1 MATSTVSLRSVDA
14 DAADVLDYVER
25 LLARNDLPTADVRAN
40 PDYFFVAFEGKDRV
54 GVGGIERFP
63 PDGLLRSVVVEE
75 SMRGRGVGA
84 ALCDRLEHEAA
95 KEGIGTLYLLT
106 TTAADFFAA
115 RGYERVDRADA
126 PAPIRRTTQFES
138 LCPATATVMR
148 KRLSP

>member
-1 MATSTVSLRSVDA
+1 MSLRAVDA
-14 DAADVLDYVER
+14 DASDSLDYVER

-40 PDYFFVAFEGKDRV
+40 PGYFFVAFEGEQKV

-75 SMRGRGVGA
+75 SMRGRGAGA

-95 KEGIGTLYLLT
+95 SDGVDTLYLLT

-126 PAPIRRTTQFES
+126 PASIRGTSQFES
-138 LCPATATVMR
+138 LCPDTATVMR